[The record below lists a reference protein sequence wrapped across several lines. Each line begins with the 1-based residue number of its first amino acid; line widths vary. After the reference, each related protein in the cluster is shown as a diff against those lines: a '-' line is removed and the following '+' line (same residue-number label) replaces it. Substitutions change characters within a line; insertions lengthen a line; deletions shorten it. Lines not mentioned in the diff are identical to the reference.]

1 MCTTLIAK
9 WSFEQDPVLE
19 NPSSVFWGDGR
30 TATLRDY
37 EHHRSDTREL
47 VETPDGALE
56 LRMYPGIVAYV
67 CYDGYQRLW
76 FVVPPDGEPL
86 SLDLSEPDATDA
98 EITSALADL
107 PILYRAVIHRSS
119 GRTKAK

>member
-1 MCTTLIAK
+1 
-9 WSFEQDPVLE
+9 
-19 NPSSVFWGDGR
+19 
-30 TATLRDY
+30 
-37 EHHRSDTREL
+37 
-47 VETPDGALE
+47 
-56 LRMYPGIVAYV
+56 MYPGIVAYV